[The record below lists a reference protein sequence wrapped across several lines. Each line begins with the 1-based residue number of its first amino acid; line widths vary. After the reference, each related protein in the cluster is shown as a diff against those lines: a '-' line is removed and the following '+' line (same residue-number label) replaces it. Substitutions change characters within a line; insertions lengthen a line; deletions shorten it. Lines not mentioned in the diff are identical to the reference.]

1 MNGFLPTTE
10 GLQRGEVAAKYARY
24 RLNTFAMHRMFS
36 SFVQWIAKTPLSDGA
51 GGGSRVLCTPFKED
65 YTMMHQT
72 SIYFQLL
79 IILVDIS

>member
-24 RLNTFAMHRMFS
+24 RLNKFAMHRMFS
-36 SFVQWIAKTPLSDGA
+36 SFVRWIAKTPLSDGA
-51 GGGSRVLCTPFKED
+51 GGGSRVCTTFKEA
-65 YTMMHQT
+65 YTMTHQT
-72 SIYFQLL
+72 KIFFQLL